1 MANVLKQTVGGLSY
15 RAQDNPWTDRS
26 GSTPQDPSPSQLADT
41 LGGLFLERIRRTPH
55 QVAYRECVGSDS
67 HWEDSTWQQMGN
79 EVARWQHA
87 LLREGLVA
95 GDRVAIMLR
104 NCRAWVYLDQAALT
118 LGLVVVPLYCSDRA
132 DNLAYICNDAEVRL
146 ILIEGDE
153 HCRVLETVKAELSQV
168 RRLVSLKR
176 IDNPSDDRLVCAE
189 TWLGDDQPDLL
200 LADVD
205 PESLATIVYTSG
217 TTGKPKGVMLSHHN
231 VLWNAHAALQCVEL
245 GDDPVFLS
253 FLPLSHTFERTIGY
267 YLSMMGGATV
277 AYSRSIAQLG
287 EDLILIEPTAMVSV
301 PRIFE
306 RVYAKIIA
314 GLEKKPAFARRL
326 FELTVS
332 VGWQRFEY
340 HQQRCRWSP
349 SLLLWPVLKRLVAD
363 KVMARMGGHM
373 RFAIAGGAALSPAIA
388 RTFIGLGLPVL
399 QGYGLTE
406 TSPVLSVNRKY
417 SNVPAS
423 VGEALPDVELRI
435 GDNKELLARSPGVMM
450 GYWNNRQAT
459 NDVIDEDGWLHTGD
473 QAEIRSGHVHITGR
487 LKEII
492 VLANGEKVPPA
503 DMEISICLDSWF
515 EQVLVVGEGKPYLGA
530 LLVLN
535 PEKLDEIG
543 VTDVPEKLVQR
554 LIPLLNSF
562 PGYAKI
568 RRVAVVDDP
577 WTIENELLTPTLKL
591 KRQRIIEHHQSLVDD
606 LYSGHC

>member
-1 MANVLKQTVGGLSY
+1 
-15 RAQDNPWTDRS
+15 
-26 GSTPQDPSPSQLADT
+26 
-41 LGGLFLERIRRTPH
+41 
-55 QVAYRECVGSDS
+55 
-67 HWEDSTWQQMGN
+67 
-79 EVARWQHA
+79 
-87 LLREGLVA
+87 
-95 GDRVAIMLR
+95 
-104 NCRAWVYLDQAALT
+104 
-118 LGLVVVPLYCSDRA
+118 
-132 DNLAYICNDAEVRL
+132 
-146 ILIEGDE
+146 
-153 HCRVLETVKAELSQV
+153 
-168 RRLVSLKR
+168 
-176 IDNPSDDRLVCAE
+176 
-189 TWLGDDQPDLL
+189 
-200 LADVD
+200 
-205 PESLATIVYTSG
+205 
-217 TTGKPKGVMLSHHN
+217 
-231 VLWNAHAALQCVEL
+231 
-245 GDDPVFLS
+245 
-253 FLPLSHTFERTIGY
+253 
-267 YLSMMGGATV
+267 
-277 AYSRSIAQLG
+277 
-287 EDLILIEPTAMVSV
+287 
-301 PRIFE
+301 
-306 RVYAKIIA
+306 
-314 GLEKKPAFARRL
+314 
-326 FELTVS
+326 
-332 VGWQRFEY
+332 
-340 HQQRCRWSP
+340 
-349 SLLLWPVLKRLVAD
+349 
-363 KVMARMGGHM
+363 
-373 RFAIAGGAALSPAIA
+373 
-388 RTFIGLGLPVL
+388 VL

-406 TSPVLSVNRKY
+406 TSPVLSVNRIY

-543 VTDVPEKLVQR
+543 VTDVPDKLVQR